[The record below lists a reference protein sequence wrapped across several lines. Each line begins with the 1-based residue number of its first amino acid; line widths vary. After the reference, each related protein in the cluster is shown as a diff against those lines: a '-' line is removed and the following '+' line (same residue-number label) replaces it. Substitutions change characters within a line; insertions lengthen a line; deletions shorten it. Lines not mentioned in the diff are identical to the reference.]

1 MGDWLFVQI
10 NNCFNDISQI
20 LNSLF
25 DSKMVDLV
33 KVVEQCSTI
42 QVLHN
47 EVKIVI
53 LLKKSEELHDIW
65 VIEGFM

>member
-10 NNCFNDISQI
+10 NNGFNDISQI

-25 DSKMVDLV
+25 DAKMVDLV

-47 EVKIVI
+47 EVNIFI

-65 VIEGFM
+65 VIEGIM